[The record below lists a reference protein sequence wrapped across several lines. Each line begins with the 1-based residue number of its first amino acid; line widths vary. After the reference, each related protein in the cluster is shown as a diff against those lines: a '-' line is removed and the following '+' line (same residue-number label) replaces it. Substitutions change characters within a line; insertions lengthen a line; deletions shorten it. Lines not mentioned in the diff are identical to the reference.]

1 MGRFVKHQ
9 GKRGGQGLIDLYNI
23 KGREGVKDG

>member
-1 MGRFVKHQ
+1 LYNIK
-9 GKRGGQGLIDLYNI
+9 GKEGGQGCVDLYNI